1 MLLFVVSYGSHDN
14 ILGSFVGKGSLGYI
28 ICLMDMDKFQAT
40 TCEESCHPM
49 VLYIG
54 DCFAQALSQ
63 HMIGKGSFVIL
74 PTWGKDIRRSVDSL
88 LEKGTMKTSEAPSL
102 ESKLK

>member
-1 MLLFVVSYGSHDN
+1 
-14 ILGSFVGKGSLGYI
+14 
-28 ICLMDMDKFQAT
+28 MDMDKFQAT

-88 LEKGTMKTSEAPSL
+88 LEEGTMKTSEAPSL
-102 ESKLK
+102 ESKLKRKPHCQRPTPTTDHESIDKTITSHHFP